1 LPTLEKFRGVT
12 QWVPV
17 ASIQRGIVIS
27 LAMISKQ
34 LMVSI
39 PGLVIQGIMT
49 RMPPLDLAVH
59 IMGGMK
65 MMTMIT
71 IMIAVIVV

>member
-1 LPTLEKFRGVT
+1 
-12 QWVPV
+12 
-17 ASIQRGIVIS
+17 
-27 LAMISKQ
+27 MISKQ
-34 LMVSI
+34 LMVGI